1 MNALL
6 AKINQRKEFIVIF
19 IIVLTDLIG
28 FGLIIPILPK
38 LAVDF
43 NITGIKLGLLLASYS
58 FAQFFAAPYMGKLSD
73 RHGRRPVLLIS
84 KFGTVIAYVIFAYAK
99 VYWLIIISRLIDG
112 FTGGNIPAAR
122 AYISDITKDHNR
134 HKGMALIGVAYGLGY
149 IIGPVIGGVL
159 FGLTHDKTVP
169 ALAGALLCLFSFV
182 LTYFFLKESHH
193 PQEIE
198 ENVSI
203 NLIGS
208 FKKIISNPACKQI
221 LLVQFLF
228 MVCLYSFQSTLP
240 IFATNRY
247 HLTPQS
253 ISFLMVYIGLINI
266 VIQLYIVKYGSGN
279 LLKSVKIGLILT
291 ALSILFITLIPTF
304 WVIFPIAF
312 IISIGIGLLN
322 AYYPSLF
329 LRVESEVQE
338 GEKMGVYESVSS
350 TTQIFGPL
358 LAGSLITRSPPLVYY
373 GSTLII
379 LYCVYLINRNKILTG

>member
-1 MNALL
+1 M
-6 AKINQRKEFIVIF
+6 
-19 IIVLTDLIG
+19 IG

-169 ALAGALLCLFSFV
+169 ALAGALLCLFSFI
-182 LTYFFLKESHH
+182 LTYLFLKEGHRRGR
-193 PQEIE
+193 ERF
-198 ENVSI
+198 N
-203 NLIGS
+203 
-208 FKKIISNPACKQI
+208 C
-221 LLVQFLF
+221 QF
-228 MVCLYSFQSTLP
+228 
-240 IFATNRY
+240 
-247 HLTPQS
+247 
-253 ISFLMVYIGLINI
+253 
-266 VIQLYIVKYGSGN
+266 
-279 LLKSVKIGLILT
+279 
-291 ALSILFITLIPTF
+291 
-304 WVIFPIAF
+304 
-312 IISIGIGLLN
+312 
-322 AYYPSLF
+322 
-329 LRVESEVQE
+329 
-338 GEKMGVYESVSS
+338 
-350 TTQIFGPL
+350 
-358 LAGSLITRSPPLVYY
+358 
-373 GSTLII
+373 
-379 LYCVYLINRNKILTG
+379 

>member
-169 ALAGALLCLFSFV
+169 ALAGALLCLFSFI
-182 LTYFFLKESHH
+182 LTYLFLKESHS
-193 PQEIE
+193 PEEIDE
-198 ENVSI
+198 KVSI
-203 NLIGS
+203 DLIAS
-208 FKKIISNPACKQI
+208 FKKVVSNPACKQI

>member
-1 MNALL
+1 M
-6 AKINQRKEFIVIF
+6 
-19 IIVLTDLIG
+19 
-28 FGLIIPILPK
+28 
-38 LAVDF
+38 
-43 NITGIKLGLLLASYS
+43 
-58 FAQFFAAPYMGKLSD
+58 
-73 RHGRRPVLLIS
+73 
-84 KFGTVIAYVIFAYAK
+84 
-99 VYWLIIISRLIDG
+99 
-112 FTGGNIPAAR
+112 
-122 AYISDITKDHNR
+122 
-134 HKGMALIGVAYGLGY
+134 
-149 IIGPVIGGVL
+149 
-159 FGLTHDKTVP
+159 
-169 ALAGALLCLFSFV
+169 
-182 LTYFFLKESHH
+182 
-193 PQEIE
+193 
-198 ENVSI
+198 
-203 NLIGS
+203 
-208 FKKIISNPACKQI
+208 
-221 LLVQFLF
+221 VQFLF